1 MFRCAALLSLLIVSV
16 AQAAPPGRPNIV
28 LVIGDD
34 HGWPYFSFMES
45 PQTFATNAGPM
56 PAQELAP
63 TPNLQ
68 QLADSGVVFTRGY
81 VTASVCIPSLRT
93 LLSASGLHSVQ
104 WQERRA
110 RLKELPEQFSFTAFR
125 ESAYFRTVPRE
136 LARHGYLSWEGGK
149 FWEGTF
155 ADAGFTNGLATVPQ
169 SRWKFLNPELT
180 GVRFGREGWSTA
192 LCGSTGDPQ
201 QPCPALD
208 PLRDFLDS
216 VGSSPF
222 FLWVAPTLP
231 HVPFDAPAEYRAPY
245 AQLGLSAGAVG
256 YFGNVR
262 WFDEFLGE
270 FLGELDRRGLR
281 QDTLIIYLSD
291 NGWGVD
297 LQPTVIVG
305 SGRGKATPHDLGV
318 RTPIIVSGP
327 SNLVVPGRYDDL
339 VSSSDIAATILSYVD
354 GARIP
359 PESVGQS
366 LRPRIE
372 GGPPVVH
379 ERIVTHEFGDAVLE
393 LPWRYIR
400 RLEGG
405 EELYDIEQD
414 PLEFVDVAAANPGIV
429 AGLRQRADEHLA
441 ALMQPP
447 PRTEVLGHLVDPLGR
462 PVVGR
467 QLRYGSGRSRLDVV
481 TDSEGWFVVGPVP
494 AGEAR
499 LSSRRRGDWLGWPNW
514 PTVTTPFSMTGVWLD
529 LAGASSARDLDVP
542 VGGRIVGRVVDAV
555 SGVPVADAMI
565 RVKSRSPSLKLRNFT
580 DSDGVFYLE
589 GLPANE
595 YRITI
600 KARGYRTL
608 SLRDIAVASVEDV
621 VDLQLQADPR

>member
-1 MFRCAALLSLLIVSV
+1 MFRTAALLSLLLVSLAHA
-16 AQAAPPGRPNIV
+16 AQPGRPNIV

-34 HGWPYFSFMES
+34 HGWPYYSFMDS
-45 PQTFATNAGPM
+45 PQTFATNAGTM
-56 PAQELAP
+56 SAQELAP

-68 QLADSGVVFTRGY
+68 DLADSGVVFTRGY
-81 VTASVCIPSLRT
+81 VTAAICIPSMRS
-93 LLSASGLHSVQ
+93 LLSASGLYSVQ
-104 WQERRA
+104 WEERRA
-110 RLKELPEQFSFTAFR
+110 RLKELPEQFSFSVFR
-125 ESAYFRTVPRE
+125 ESAYFRTLPRE

-155 ADAGFTNGLATVPQ
+155 ADAGFTNGLATVRQ
-169 SRWKFLNPELT
+169 SRWKIVSPELT
-180 GVRFGREGWSTA
+180 GVWFGREGWSTA

-208 PLRDFLDS
+208 PLRGFLDS

-222 FLWVAPTLP
+222 FLWVSPILP
-231 HVPFDAPAEYRAPY
+231 HVPFDAPAEYRAPF
-245 AQLGLSAGAVG
+245 AQLGMTAAEVG

-270 FLGELDRRGLR
+270 LVGELDRRGLR
-281 QDTLIIYLSD
+281 QDTLIFYVSD

-297 LQPTVIVG
+297 LQPSVG
-305 SGRGKATPHDLGV
+305 AGRGKATPYDLGV
-318 RTPIIVSGP
+318 RVPIIVSGP

-339 VSSSDIAATILSYVD
+339 VLSSDIAATILSYVD

-372 GGPPVVH
+372 GGPPVAH
-379 ERIVTHEFGDAVLE
+379 QRIVTHEFGDAVLE
-393 LPWRYIR
+393 MPWRYVR

-414 PLEFVDVAAANPGIV
+414 PFELVDVAAANPAIV
-429 AGLRQRADEHLA
+429 AQLRQRADEHLA
-441 ALMQPP
+441 QLMQPP
-447 PRTEVLGHLVDPLGR
+447 PRTEVLGRLVGPFGG
-462 PVVGR
+462 PIAGR
-467 QLRYGSGRSRLDVV
+467 QLRYGHGGSRIDVV
-481 TDSEGWFVVGPVP
+481 TDREGWFVVGPVP
-494 AGEAR
+494 AGDAVLR
-499 LSSRRRGDWLGWPNW
+499 SHRRGDGLGWPNA
-514 PTVTTPFSMTGVWLD
+514 PTVTSPFSMTGVWLD
-529 LAGASSARDLDVP
+529 AAGVPSSRDLNVP
-542 VGGRIVGRVVDAV
+542 VGGRIVGRVVDAA
-555 SGVPVADAMI
+555 SGMPVADAMI

-580 DSDGVFYLE
+580 DSDGAFHLE

-595 YRITI
+595 YRLTI

-608 SLRDIAVASVEDV
+608 LLRDVAVASVDDV
-621 VDLQLQADPR
+621 VTLQLQADPR